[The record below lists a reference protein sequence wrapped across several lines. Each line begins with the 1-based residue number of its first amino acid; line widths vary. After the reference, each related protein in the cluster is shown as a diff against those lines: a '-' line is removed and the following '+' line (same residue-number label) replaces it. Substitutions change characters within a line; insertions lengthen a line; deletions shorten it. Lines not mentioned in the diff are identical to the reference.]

1 MSTVLACAL
10 VFNLSVPLV
19 PQGSI
24 PDAFGFKQ
32 VELSKNVSQLL
43 RSNADHIWSYNR
55 DPRVL
60 GDLVNYTDP
69 YGTISGDP
77 HLGNMSVIPVQTKS
91 GQNVMRFLN
100 VDFDDGGKGPFAL
113 EYARFV
119 LVAKASS
126 KDIRAKDLFN
136 AYFQGLQ
143 GKEMAMPKSI
153 AKAMS
158 MDMQTYEAQRA
169 AYVAKKMVDG
179 HFKYK
184 AGEIEKWDG
193 YPGLN
198 EVKSLFPGVRVIEV
212 AKRPLERGGSL
223 DAGERLWVL
232 TQSKDGSYHITELK
246 PYVDTALHEYSRQ
259 ADAYERVED
268 LHEIYWPGINPSAYD
283 LVEAGGNKY
292 WIREKKVEVLSYKN
306 RAEEDEAR
314 IYIANIIGLTQAHQP
329 EGPKLL
335 KMIGK
340 DPERFKD
347 AIKKYVKDYL
357 GLANASM
364 D

>member
-136 AYFQGLQ
+136 AILNYGYGVLYAQIEQAIILAGLDPYAGFLHADRP
-143 GKEMAMPKSI
+143 GKPSLVL
-153 AKAMS
+153 
-158 MDMQTYEAQRA
+158 DL
-169 AYVAKKMVDG
+169 
-179 HFKYK
+179 
-184 AGEIEKWDG
+184 IE
-193 YPGLN
+193 
-198 EVKSLFPGVRVIEV
+198 EF
-212 AKRPLERGGSL
+212 
-223 DAGERLWVL
+223 
-232 TQSKDGSYHITELK
+232 
-246 PYVDTALHEYSRQ
+246 RQ
-259 ADAYERVED
+259 CR
-268 LHEIYWPGINPSAYD
+268 H
-283 LVEAGGNKY
+283 LVERPMLG
-292 WIREKKVEVLSYKN
+292 
-306 RAEEDEAR
+306 AR
-314 IYIANIIGLTQAHQP
+314 IVRLAPAPCIDVGAIPLFQAIQRYI
-329 EGPKLL
+329 E
-335 KMIGK
+335 
-340 DPERFKD
+340 
-347 AIKKYVKDYL
+347 
-357 GLANASM
+357 
-364 D
+364 